1 MGKIC
6 KSWDVFSSKTI
17 LIAAVLALFASVG
30 TASAETTLEKIKRTG
45 KTTVGTEAAF
55 PPFEFIKLNGRVKQ
69 QSVLK
74 RRFPHLNLLKMA
86 RLLDTV
92 KTSSTTSLL
101 I

>member
-6 KSWDVFSSKTI
+6 RSWDVFSSKTI

-55 PPFEFIKLNGRVKQ
+55 PPFEFIKDGKIVGFEAQSKNRGRAEASRIK
-69 QSVLK
+69 K
-74 RRFPHLNLLKMA
+74 AK
-86 RLLDTV
+86 
-92 KTSSTTSLL
+92 
-101 I
+101 

>member
-45 KTTVGTEAAF
+45 KIGMF
-55 PPFEFIKLNGRVKQ
+55 Y
-69 QSVLK
+69 
-74 RRFPHLNLLKMA
+74 
-86 RLLDTV
+86 
-92 KTSSTTSLL
+92 
-101 I
+101 